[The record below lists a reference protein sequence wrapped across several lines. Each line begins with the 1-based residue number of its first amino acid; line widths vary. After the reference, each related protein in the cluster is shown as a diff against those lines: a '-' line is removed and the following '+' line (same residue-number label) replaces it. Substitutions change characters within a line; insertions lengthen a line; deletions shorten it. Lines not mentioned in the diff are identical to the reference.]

1 MTRIL
6 STHRFA
12 TIEKRAPGGA
22 HRIVGRGEGFSNRLE
37 TLLGQPTFGAFS
49 FLFEST
55 YTFLFILRQ
64 VPEPFGCFICD
75 GILITLFLI
84 L

>member
-1 MTRIL
+1 MDEYDSDPVHTHILLIENTRF
-6 STHRFA
+6 S
-12 TIEKRAPGGA
+12 
-22 HRIVGRGEGFSNRLE
+22 GEGFSNRLE

-55 YTFLFILRQ
+55 YTFFFLFRQ

-75 GILITLFLI
+75 GIFITLFLI